1 MDLFLQKIALAWCTY
16 LCDSRPSTGTDTMF
30 KIDYVNSWYHLKPM
44 VDDRTGE
51 VFMYRDGPSEFR
63 GFPVPIF
70 AFDSQTLGM

>member
-1 MDLFLQKIALAWCTY
+1 
-16 LCDSRPSTGTDTMF
+16 MF